1 MNILSDAKGSFV
13 SVSLLGSH
21 SSVEFVLAFNAS
33 EIRCMEATG
42 FVWSIDSVYCIA
54 SIVVS
59 DGEYSFELS
68 GSIT

>member
-1 MNILSDAKGSFV
+1 MSILAMQKLIRECFTAWFTR
-13 SVSLLGSH
+13 
-21 SSVEFVLAFNAS
+21 SVEFVLAFNAS
-33 EIRCMEATG
+33 ESRCMEATG
-42 FVWSIDSVYCIA
+42 FVWSIESVYCIA